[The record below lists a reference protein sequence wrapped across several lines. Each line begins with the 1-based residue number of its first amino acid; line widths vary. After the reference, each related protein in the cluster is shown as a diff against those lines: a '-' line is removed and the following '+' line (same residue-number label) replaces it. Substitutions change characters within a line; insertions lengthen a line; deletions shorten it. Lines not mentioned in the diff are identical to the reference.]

1 MKRLLLLRHAK
12 SARPAGVADHE
23 RPLAPRGSADARLMG
38 AYLQREMLLPDLAL
52 VSTSAR
58 TRQTWD
64 LLLQGL
70 GSVPNLRFEPRLYEA
85 SAGGLASVIA
95 EAPDEAEEVLLIGH
109 NPGLADLAHL
119 LAGHGDRY
127 ALARMRTKFPTS
139 GLAVLDLSGESW
151 RELAQRSAKLDRF
164 VTPKGLRGEGNA

>member
-23 RPLAPRGSADARLMG
+23 RPLAPRGLADARVMG
-38 AYLQREMLLPDLAL
+38 AYLQQEMLLPDLAL

-85 SAGGLASVIA
+85 SAGELASVIA
-95 EAPDEAEEVLLIGH
+95 EVPDEAKEVLLIGH

-119 LAGHGDRY
+119 LA
-127 ALARMRTKFPTS
+127 
-139 GLAVLDLSGESW
+139 
-151 RELAQRSAKLDRF
+151 
-164 VTPKGLRGEGNA
+164 